1 MLLPLLASAVLA
13 ASPPP
18 EAAAASAPAPGVSAP
33 VATPPPAPAS
43 APAPTPAP
51 QPATPSAQ
59 PPSID
64 SLLKSQGAN
73 QTTDTEEDA
82 GSARPQGP
90 VPYSELD
97 GKAYDSALRSSAAAA
112 RAAAVQRT
120 GGWTLAD
127 ADGRRMYRFQFM
139 DRGYVYCLAEGAW
152 RDLDGGPRLQG
163 SGFVDQVN
171 YTKDELILRFH
182 EVDSSDEV
190 LITVKPARTGT
201 WEGLLLRRGSFTQV
215 VFKRD

>member
-13 ASPPP
+13 ASPSP
-18 EAAAASAPAPGVSAP
+18 EAAAAPAPAPGVTAP
-33 VATPPPAPAS
+33 VATPLSAPPPTTLAAPAPA
-43 APAPTPAP
+43 PPTR
-51 QPATPSAQ
+51 

-73 QTTDTEEDA
+73 QTTDTDEDA

-112 RAAAVQRT
+112 RAAAGPLD

-139 DRGYVYCLAEGAW
+139 DRGYGYSLAEGAW

-171 YTKDELILRFH
+171 FSKDELILRFH
-182 EVDSSDEV
+182 EADSSDEV

>member
-112 RAAAVQRT
+112 RAAA
-120 GGWTLAD
+120 GP
-127 ADGRRMYRFQFM
+127 
-139 DRGYVYCLAEGAW
+139 
-152 RDLDGGPRLQG
+152 LDGGPRLQG